1 MISPSELRGRRCS
14 GGVIGVVVYVLM
26 GILIGRKIGKPS
38 TIFDAIPIGL
48 IWALFWPFKLLL
60 IEVLRRILR
69 EEGHSE

>member
-1 MISPSELRGRRCS
+1 MQWWA
-14 GGVIGVVVYVLM
+14 IGVVVYVLI

-48 IWALFWPFKLLL
+48 IWALFWPFMLLL